1 MHGIIRSIS
10 IALTVAFMSLTAAAE
25 EKFTVVIDAG
35 HGGGDTGAV
44 GIITREKDINLAV
57 ATKLG
62 KLIEDN
68 FKDVKV
74 VYTRRNDTFVTLQ
87 GRADIANKAGGD
99 LFISIHANSIDKKAR
114 NYRTVAGASVYT
126 LGFRRTEENLAVAM
140 RENSVMKLEADYS
153 TVYEGFDPSSTESYI
168 IFEMSRNKHVEQ
180 SVAAAQAIQQELVA
194 TAGRRD
200 RGVRQANFWVLFKTS
215 MPAVLVELDF
225 ICNPV
230 QEKYMASNKGR
241 EKMAQAIFNGFR
253 EYKRSMTFI
262 PPLSTA
268 GRSLPRGKTCRSRSA
283 SSRRSTSLYIR

>member
-1 MHGIIRSIS
+1 MSVGIGHVRNLFLKRTIDETMHGIIRSIS

-99 LFISIHANSIDKKAR
+99 LFISIHINSVAR
-114 NYRTVAGASVYT
+114 RTRGRERLKGTSVYT
-126 LGFRRTEENLAVAM
+126 LGLHKSEANLSVAM
-140 RENSVMKLEADYS
+140 AENAVIELEEDFSETYM
-153 TVYEGFDPSSTESYI
+153 GFDPALSESYI
-168 IFEMSRNKHVEQ
+168 IFELDQNRSMEQ
-180 SVAAAQAIQQELVA
+180 SLEMASLAQHFLVSH
-194 TAGRRD
+194 AGRAD
-200 RGVRQANFWVLFKTS
+200 REVRQAGFLVLWATR
-215 MPAVLVELDF
+215 MPSVLVELDF
-225 ICNPV
+225 MCNPDIERYFQKDESRKELAEALFLAV
-230 QEKYMASNKGR
+230 DAYR
-241 EKMAQAIFNGFR
+241 RIH
-253 EYKRSMTFI
+253 
-262 PPLSTA
+262 PPH
-268 GRSLPRGKTCRSRSA
+268 P
-283 SSRRSTSLYIR
+283 IEIQPQ